1 MCCQVAIKIPRMKN
15 DHDQAAAGIKEI
27 ENEVLIMSRL
37 EHLNI
42 VRLLGVTDGKCTSSG
57 GIVW

>member
-1 MCCQVAIKIPRMKN
+1 MT

-37 EHLNI
+37 EHHNI
-42 VRLLGVTDGKCTSSG
+42 VRLLGVTDGECMSSG
-57 GIVW
+57 GRSSVVGPGFLHAF